1 MKLPWAADGSRDWH
15 PISTAPF
22 NRDLELR
29 VAGSSGPRSIPFP
42 CRREADGW
50 INADLGVR
58 IELDP
63 VEWRPWLDG
72 A

>member
-1 MKLPWAADGSRDWH
+1 MLFDGSGKWH

-22 NRDLELR
+22 NRLLEVR
-29 VAGSSGPRSIPFP
+29 IAGEHGTRRIPFP
-42 CRREADGW
+42 CRRDDSGW

-58 IELDP
+58 VEIDP
-63 VEWRPWLDG
+63 IDWRVWPDG